1 MLCTISVNATLYSG
15 KLTNACTIFFKPWA
29 LRREG
34 AKADRKTKNAYG
46 QTRKILENETE
57 KMSIPS

>member
-34 AKADRKTKNAYG
+34 AKADRKTKK
-46 QTRKILENETE
+46 TPMDKLEKYSKT
-57 KMSIPS
+57 KKKR